1 MKKYSSIVWLALCL
15 GFTGNVAFGEN
26 ENVDLSEDQSFVAG
40 NDTAALVAP
49 EQGNLTTKEA
59 LEQFLK
65 VAEGEYGVFLGLKE
79 GQDLQGTIYL
89 INAFLSQPVENQTLD
104 SVFDFKKTYYD
115 ERPEVQF
122 VLDHLYEVFVT
133 AYFVTG
139 EHYYLFFPFILA
151 EWYSKGLV
159 NTLAMN
165 AIASHM
171 SHAWVPG
178 NNSWID
184 AFAKTLVYT
193 VGINYMKDSNLSTLV
208 SQMSS
213 DVFAYASYLLEVDE
227 DSSSE

>member
-1 MKKYSSIVWLALCL
+1 VWLALCL

-49 EQGNLTTKEA
+49 EQGNLTTSDA
-59 LEQFLK
+59 LAQLLTAARNDLNGFSSLS
-65 VAEGEYGVFLGLKE
+65 EGK
-79 GQDLQGTIYL
+79 DLQSTIYL

-104 SVFDFKKTYYD
+104 SVFDLKKQYYD

-122 VLDHLYEVFVT
+122 GLNHLYEIFVT

-139 EHYYLFFPFILA
+139 EHYYLFLPFILA

-165 AIASHM
+165 AIASHV

-178 NNSWID
+178 SNGWVD
-184 AFAKTLVYT
+184 ALAKSIFYS
-193 VGINYMKDSNLSTLV
+193 VGINYIKDSNLSSLV
-208 SQMSS
+208 SQMGS
-213 DVFAYASYLLEVDE
+213 DVLSYASYLLEVDE
-227 DSSSE
+227 ESSAE